1 MPTDP
6 IGTAT
11 VYNNY
16 GNLLLRQ
23 FRYDDALPKYVCAL
37 DILNRLGAAEQLHPC
52 IALHVVCPPPADKNL
67 SR

>member
-23 FRYDDALPKYVCAL
+23 FRYDDALPKYVSTR
-37 DILNRLGAAEQLHPC
+37 ILGSHHAGRGEE
-52 IALHVVCPPPADKNL
+52 
-67 SR
+67 